1 MSGLLGKLKTA
12 LSKTSGKIGSGI
24 EHLFIRKKLDNE
36 TLEELE
42 DLLLFAD
49 VGTKVSGDII
59 ASFRKHKFNK
69 EVTPEEIKQDLSKLI
84 EQILGQEDHQFQ
96 ISSSGLN
103 VILVCGVN
111 GNGKTTTIGK
121 MAASY
126 VADGKKVEIAACDT
140 FRAAAVDQI
149 EKWATRA
156 GALLFKGKPKA
167 DPASVAH
174 NAVSE
179 SIDNDID
186 VLFIDTA
193 GRLHNHKNL
202 MEELVKIIRVIKKID
217 KSAPHHC
224 LLVIDGTTGQNAATQ
239 VEQFKT
245 LVNVSGLVITKLDG
259 TAKAGAVVGIVQ
271 RFRLPV
277 HFIGVGEAI
286 DDLKP
291 FSPTDFSRTLVGFEE
306 DKQV

>member
-1 MSGLLGKLKTA
+1 MIGLFGRLKTA
-12 LSKTSGKIGSGI
+12 LSKTSSKISSGI
-24 EHLFIRKKLDNE
+24 EHLFIKKKLDDA

-49 VGTKVSGDII
+49 VGTKVSGEII
-59 ASFRKHKFNK
+59 SSLRKHKFGK
-69 EVTPEEIKQDLSKLI
+69 EVTAEEIKQDLCQLI
-84 EQILGQEDHQFQ
+84 EQILATQNHEFK
-96 ISSSGLN
+96 IIPNILN

-126 VADGKKVEIAACDT
+126 VADGKKVAIAACDT

-149 EKWATRA
+149 EKWADRA
-156 GALLFKGKPKA
+156 GAILFQGADKA

-174 NAVSE
+174 KAILE
-179 SIDNDID
+179 SIQNGVD

-202 MEELVKIIRVIKKID
+202 MEELAKIIRVIKKVD
-217 KSAPHHC
+217 ESAPHHC
-224 LLVIDGTTGQNAATQ
+224 LLVIDGTTGQNASMQ
-239 VEQFKT
+239 VEQFKAIADI
-245 LVNVSGLVITKLDG
+245 SGLVITKLDG
-259 TAKAGAVVGIVQ
+259 TAKAGAVVGIIQ
-271 RFRLPV
+271 KYDLPV
-277 HFIGVGEAI
+277 HFIGIGEAV

-291 FSPTDFSRTLVGFEE
+291 FSVSSFARALVGLEG
-306 DKQV
+306 DK

>member
-1 MSGLLGKLKTA
+1 MAGLLGRLKNA
-12 LSKTSGKIGSGI
+12 LTKTSSKIGSGI
-24 EHLFIRKKLDNE
+24 EHLLVKKKLDEN

-49 VGTKVSGDII
+49 VGTVVSSEII
-59 ASFRKHKFNK
+59 ATLRKHKFNK
-69 EVTPEEIKQDLSKLI
+69 EVTSEEIKEDLS
-84 EQILGQEDHQFQ
+84 QIIQEILDRQEHDFYLPN
-96 ISSSGLN
+96 SGLN

-121 MAASY
+121 MASSYTAS
-126 VADGKKVEIAACDT
+126 GKKVAIAACDT

-149 EKWATRA
+149 EEWAERS
-156 GALLFKGKPKA
+156 GAILFQGEEKC

-174 NAVSE
+174 RAVSE
-179 SIDNDID
+179 SLANDVD

-202 MEELVKIIRVIKKID
+202 MDELAKIIRVVKKVD
-217 KSAPHHC
+217 ETAPHHS
-224 LLVIDGTTGQNAATQ
+224 LLVIDGTTGQNAVNQ
-239 VEQFKT
+239 VEEFKSIADI
-245 LVNVSGLVITKLDG
+245 SGLVITKLDG

-271 RFRLPV
+271 KFSLPV
-277 HFIGVGEAI
+277 HFIGIGEAI

-291 FSPTDFSRTLVGFEE
+291 FASSDFSRALVGLDE
-306 DKQV
+306 

>member
-1 MSGLLGKLKTA
+1 MAGLFGRLKTA
-12 LSKTSGKIGSGI
+12 LSKTSGKISSGI
-24 EHLFIRKKLDNE
+24 EHLFVKKKLDDA

-49 VGTKVSGDII
+49 VGTRVSGEII
-59 ASFRKHKFNK
+59 TSLRKHKFDK
-69 EVTPEEIKQDLSKLI
+69 EVTAEEIKQDLCQLI
-84 EQILGQEDHQFQ
+84 EQILLTQNHEFKITSH
-96 ISSSGLN
+96 SLN
-103 VILVCGVN
+103 IILVCGVN

-126 VADGKKVEIAACDT
+126 VADGKKVAIAACDT

-149 EKWATRA
+149 EKWADRA
-156 GALLFKGKPKA
+156 GAMLFQGADKA

-174 NAVSE
+174 KAILE
-179 SIDNDID
+179 SIQNGVD

-202 MEELVKIIRVIKKID
+202 MEELAKIIRVIKKVD
-217 KSAPHHC
+217 ESAPHHC
-224 LLVIDGTTGQNAATQ
+224 LLVIDCTTGQNAAMQ
-239 VEQFKT
+239 VEQFKS
-245 LVNVSGLVITKLDG
+245 LADISGLVITKLDG

-271 RFRLPV
+271 KYEIPV
-277 HFIGVGEAI
+277 HFIGIGEAV

-291 FSPTDFSRTLVGFEE
+291 FSVSSFARALVGLEG
-306 DKQV
+306 DK